1 MIALPNLLQS
11 CNCGSEIRSR
21 YAEEFASQTLIH
33 GSVIN
38 EGRSADL
45 TLERH
50 LCYTKGNKQGEKKKN
65 FTIHCSELRDAIAD
79 VSGSYASSRIRVD
92 VVFF

>member
-21 YAEEFASQTLIH
+21 YAETLIH

-50 LCYTKGNKQGEKKKN
+50 LCYTKGNKQGKKKKN